1 MSYLLKRFCEIK
13 ERVMEVRLVVSIDTL
28 VDFYMENKEGEKDFE
43 VMKTVDEQGNI
54 NSTMQDVIIR
64 VGKE

>member
-1 MSYLLKRFCEIK
+1 
-13 ERVMEVRLVVSIDTL
+13 
-28 VDFYMENKEGEKDFE
+28 MENKEGEKDFE